1 MAKKRRRRD
10 RDTSRAATPQPATD
24 APSASGNDTFAQ
36 PRLPS
41 PIARLAGAVLAV
53 ITVGI
58 AIGVASS
65 AFADNRSIFDAATRV
80 VAGVLLVGVAIVLAA
95 LSLAPRRVQRMLGGR

>member
-1 MAKKRRRRD
+1 MAKKRRRRE
-10 RDTSRAATPQPATD
+10 RDINRAATPQPAAN
-24 APSASGNDTFAQ
+24 APSPDTSTEL
-36 PRLPS
+36 PLPS
-41 PIARLAGAVLAV
+41 PIARIAGAVLAV

-65 AFADNRSIFDAATRV
+65 AFVDDRSIVDAATRV
-80 VAGVLLVGVAIVLAA
+80 IAGVLLVGVAIVLTA